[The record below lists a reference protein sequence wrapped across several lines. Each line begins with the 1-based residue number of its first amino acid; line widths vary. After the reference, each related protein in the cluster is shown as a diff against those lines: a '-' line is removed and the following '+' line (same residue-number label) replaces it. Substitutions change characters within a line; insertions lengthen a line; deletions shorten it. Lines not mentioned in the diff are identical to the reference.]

1 MTVDQLEILLRTIPQ
16 YFLFAILSLYLF
28 GWINKK
34 NNLGAIAE
42 ILMIVL
48 SIISILVLTSGLIPS
63 PQTEGI
69 VREHIESVIKM
80 LTLFAL
86 LGVFG
91 LISLVVRLFIKKPFK
106 PLVFATF
113 IFATLIFFTSTKLS
127 KVKFELNVPQKTEQS
142 SIDELES
149 NSD

>member
-1 MTVDQLEILLRTIPQ
+1 MTVDQLEVLLRTIPQ

-42 ILMIVL
+42 ILIIVL
-48 SIISILVLTSGLIPS
+48 SISSSLVLTSGLIPS
-63 PQTEGI
+63 PQTEG
-69 VREHIESVIKM
+69 VVQEHIESVIKM

-86 LGVFG
+86 NGILA
-91 LISLVVRLFIKKPFK
+91 LISLVLRCFLKKPFK

-113 IFATLIFFTSTKLS
+113 IFTILMFFTSTKLS
-127 KVKFELNVPQKTEQS
+127 KVKFELNIPQKTEQS
-142 SIDELES
+142 TIDE
-149 NSD
+149 